1 MDMIDK
7 RDQREKMVRSI
18 IKRRNV
24 IYGPDAGMGP
34 AQAVQTAQPGMQPD
48 QQGMYQPGM
57 QPGMYQPGMQQP
69 GMQDTAAQPS
79 SQDKGSGNTE
89 AMEVLARLE
98 REAAADEAAK
108 QAEIQRAIEQQQE
121 KDQAISRILNEKE
134 ADRQRTMAQ
143 VRGE

>member
-7 RDQREKMVRSI
+7 RDQREKMIRSI

-24 IYGPDAGMGP
+24 IYGPDAGMGS
-34 AQAVQTAQPGMQPD
+34 AQAVQPGM

-57 QPGMYQPGMQQP
+57 QQGMYQPNMQN
-69 GMQDTAAQPS
+69 GSAQPS
-79 SQDKGSGNTE
+79 SPAAGSE
-89 AMEVLARLE
+89 DAAAMEVLARLE
-98 REAAADEAAK
+98 REAAAGEAAK

-121 KDQAISRILNEKE
+121 KEEAISRILHEKE
-134 ADRQRTMAQ
+134 EDRQRTMAQ